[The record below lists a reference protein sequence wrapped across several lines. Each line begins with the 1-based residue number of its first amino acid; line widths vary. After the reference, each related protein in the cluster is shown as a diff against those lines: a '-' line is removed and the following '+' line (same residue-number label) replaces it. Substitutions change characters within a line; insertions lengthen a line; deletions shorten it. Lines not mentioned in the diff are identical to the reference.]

1 MIINE
6 IRMRIIKQRTLIRDE
21 IDRLQNYLEH
31 SQELSELNAAL
42 GDDANSFSQNLNV
55 SINNIND
62 EIEACIKRLEQ
73 AEEALYRVDL
83 NLWT

>member
-6 IRMRIIKQRTLIRDE
+6 VRMRIIKQRTLIRGE
-21 IDRLQNYLEH
+21 IDRLQNYLEYL
-31 SQELSELNAAL
+31 QELSELNAAL
-42 GDDANSFSQNLNV
+42 GDDTNSFSQNLSA
-55 SINNIND
+55 SINDIND